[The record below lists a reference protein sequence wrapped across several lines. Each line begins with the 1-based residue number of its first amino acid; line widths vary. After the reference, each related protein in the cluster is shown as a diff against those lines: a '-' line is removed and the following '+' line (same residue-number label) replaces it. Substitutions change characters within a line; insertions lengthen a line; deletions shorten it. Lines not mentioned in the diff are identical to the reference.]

1 MSSSCRKKGEKW
13 TYPIVGVSRDDSK
26 RWEVVHACVFRL
38 KPGAH
43 DGGSVRYEGLEGDT
57 VQIKEPEDAL
67 RTVTDAS
74 GRDSFTVDD
83 AVEYLGF
90 GKFQAK
96 LSILT
101 GLAWVSTNPCL
112 YKESCAYIY
121 FATLDGG
128 RNGDDDFKH
137 SVARPLL
144 RMGD

>member
-1 MSSSCRKKGEKW
+1 M
-13 TYPIVGVSRDDSK
+13 GVSRHYTKTTGGSDT
-26 RWEVVHACVFRL
+26 HIFRL

-57 VQIKEPEDAL
+57 VQIKEPEDAI
-67 RTVTDAS
+67 RTATDAS

-101 GLAWVSTNPCL
+101 GLAWVSIDP
-112 YKESCAYIY
+112 
-121 FATLDGG
+121 
-128 RNGDDDFKH
+128 R
-137 SVARPLL
+137 
-144 RMGD
+144 